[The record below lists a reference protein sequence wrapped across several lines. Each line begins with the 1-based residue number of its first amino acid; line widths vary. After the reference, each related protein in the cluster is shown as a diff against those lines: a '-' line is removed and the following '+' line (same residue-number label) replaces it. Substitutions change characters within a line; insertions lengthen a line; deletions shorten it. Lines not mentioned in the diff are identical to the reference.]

1 MLASGTI
8 AGAGSPVSFN
18 LVEEINHRVVN
29 EYSEAIAMLSIA
41 AARTS
46 SGDAREALRD
56 TADRLRDHAE
66 THRALMPP
74 MVADH
79 ANLADYIATI
89 CRTYVKATLAD
100 RGVHLTLKIE
110 DIMMSAGTCW
120 RIGLVVAE
128 LVRNSARHGLKGKA
142 GRIIVDIARREGLLT
157 CLVSDDGAAAGGGI
171 PGRGQRLVR
180 SLVAELGGEMDWF
193 FKPEG
198 ALAFFRLPSGDSGPD
213 VRRRA
218 PSGR

>member
-1 MLASGTI
+1 MLASGMM
-8 AGAGSPVSFN
+8 AGAGSPVSLD

-74 MVADH
+74 MVAGR
-79 ANLADYIATI
+79 ANLADHIAAI
-89 CRTYVKATLAD
+89 CKTYVKATLAD
-100 RGVHLTLKIE
+100 RGVHLTLKTE
-110 DIMMSAGTCW
+110 DIMMPAEKCW

-128 LVRNSARHGLKGKA
+128 LVRNAARHGLKGKG
-142 GRIIVDIARREGLLT
+142 GRIVIEIARRGGHVT
-157 CLVSDDGAAAGGGI
+157 CLVSDNGAAGGGS

-180 SLVAELGGEMDWF
+180 SLVADLGGEMHWF
-193 FKPEG
+193 FEPEG
-198 ALAFFRLPSGDSGPD
+198 ALAYFRLPSGDSGPG
-213 VRRRA
+213 VCRPASSSR
-218 PSGR
+218 